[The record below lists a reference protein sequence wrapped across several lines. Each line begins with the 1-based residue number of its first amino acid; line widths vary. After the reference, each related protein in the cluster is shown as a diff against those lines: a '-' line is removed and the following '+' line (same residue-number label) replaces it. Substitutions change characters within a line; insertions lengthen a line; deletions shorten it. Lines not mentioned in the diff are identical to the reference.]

1 MNGQELYD
9 EGKLHLTKAL
19 ENTQFT
25 HIHSEGIRLDVLNQY
40 FIPSAKLGYIPAIME
55 VYNYYISRDDNN
67 ECIYWI
73 KQYKKATQC
82 DYKKLVKVFGIK
94 MITHL
99 IF

>member
-40 FIPSAKLGYIPAIME
+40 FIPSASL
-55 VYNYYISRDDNN
+55 D
-67 ECIYWI
+67 
-73 KQYKKATQC
+73 
-82 DYKKLVKVFGIK
+82 
-94 MITHL
+94 
-99 IF
+99 IFQQ